1 MDGSTRTKIL
11 SLSYCW
17 WWIVKGPIL
26 CPLTEHVPAC
36 ATASFLVQTCQYSV
50 EIRHLEVSQILV
62 LLLADCYWWL
72 HFFCKPT
79 KNPWSAYIYYIYI
92 SIYLYIYI
100 YICGDKTTELLCPP
114 RWGLAKASEVMIDN
128 MWSQKKKFKKGQ
140 CLHWNL
146 NWWNRNNPPSCEF
159 SCPHWTNCMDIFVKK
174 NNFIIYSNGNDQ
186 LWDQL
191 NFVFFWAGIC
201 YKST

>member
-1 MDGSTRTKIL
+1 MDGSTKIL

-26 CPLTEHVPAC
+26 CPLMEHVPAC

-79 KNPWSAYIYYIYI
+79 KNLWSVYI
-92 SIYLYIYI
+92 YIYI

-114 RWGLAKASEVMIDN
+114 WVWQKLQRSWLTTCGRRRRSSRRASAFIGTETI
-128 MWSQKKKFKKGQ
+128 
-140 CLHWNL
+140 LHW
-146 NWWNRNNPPSCEF
+146 SEF

-174 NNFIIYSNGNDQ
+174 NNFIIYSYGNDQ

>member
-1 MDGSTRTKIL
+1 MDGSTKIL

-26 CPLTEHVPAC
+26 CPLMEHVPAC

-72 HFFCKPT
+72 HCFCKPT
-79 KNPWSAYIYYIYI
+79 KNPWSVYIYIYI
-92 SIYLYIYI
+92 SIYK

-114 RWGLAKASEVMIDN
+114 PWVWQKLQRSWLTTCGRRRRSSRRASAFIGTETI
-128 MWSQKKKFKKGQ
+128 
-140 CLHWNL
+140 LHL
-146 NWWNRNNPPSCEF
+146 VSFLVPIEQTV
-159 SCPHWTNCMDIFVKK
+159 WTSLWKRT
-174 NNFIIYSNGNDQ
+174 NFIIYSYGNDQ